1 MALTRE
7 RPATRGGVD
16 RAEKISS
23 SANAFSST
31 PTVVVL
37 QAAMLARCFG
47 LTLLTARVV
56 ASLAFGEERI

>member
-23 SANAFSST
+23 PTNVFSSA
-31 PTVVVL
+31 PTVVAL
-37 QAAMLARCFG
+37 QASMLARHQAWPG
-47 LTLLTARVV
+47 LAVRADFLGDGA
-56 ASLAFGEERI
+56 